1 MSPKINLKLIK
12 DFKKT
17 KTSFW
22 IDFETLK
29 IDDITMHLS
38 KKGIGAEHEFAEL
51 ALIIA
56 TIKIHPSV
64 INYDWDI
71 CKSLFHQVTELSL
84 VKER

>member
-1 MSPKINLKLIK
+1 MFSKISLKLIK

-22 IDFETLK
+22 IDLETLK
-29 IDDITMHLS
+29 IDYITMHLS
-38 KKGIGAEHEFAEL
+38 KNGIGTEHEFTEL

-64 INYDWDI
+64 INYDWNI
-71 CKSLFHQVTELSL
+71 CKSIFHQVTKLAL
-84 VKER
+84 D